1 MPFASNV
8 EELPVIP
15 SGFQPTQTKWSWEKK
30 TTTKPVA
37 GIASTHNTI
46 TLEALNQ
53 YTALL
58 KKEFLLETRQ
68 QHTLYGVML
77 YIASTVFVIY
87 LTIDSPDADT
97 WNSLFWITQ
106 LFICINAVAKSF
118 LQEARGRM
126 LYYYSIT
133 SPVVFILSKLSYN
146 VLLMLA
152 MNLVNLLLY
161 SAFMGNPTESFLQF
175 LFIGLLGSM
184 GLGLVFTMLAAIASK
199 AMQQASLMAILGFPL
214 IIPQLLLLVRLSKTA
229 FSEVFRDGVPQQLVL
244 LLVSL
249 DILIVFLAVI
259 LYPFLWKD

>member
-1 MPFASNV
+1 
-8 EELPVIP
+8 
-15 SGFQPTQTKWSWEKK
+15 
-30 TTTKPVA
+30 
-37 GIASTHNTI
+37 
-46 TLEALNQ
+46 
-53 YTALL
+53 
-58 KKEFLLETRQ
+58 
-68 QHTLYGVML
+68 ML

-175 LFIGLLGSM
+175 IGLLGSM